1 MKTDK
6 ELLTPKEK
14 KQKKK
19 KEKELSYYASLR
31 HGPPHHD
38 PKLAPF
44 LLSLRIID
52 ITTGRSFRN

>member
-1 MKTDK
+1 MKTNK

-19 KEKELSYYASLR
+19 KELSYYSSLR
-31 HGPPHHD
+31 HGPPQHN